1 MMSGLAGPAEAV
13 SDASLRRSTTSRIPG
28 LGAIVMAAGQGTRM
42 RSKLVKVL
50 HPVAG
55 RPMILYALE
64 LAERCAGDAVVVVV
78 GYQADRVKAVIESH
92 AAANG
97 TGGTRDLVGREK
109 GLTAHV
115 KAGSK
120 EGPRVLLA
128 EQTQQLG
135 TGHAIMQARLV
146 LERLQRTPPAKF
158 LIVNGDTPLLA
169 ETTVRELVRV
179 HEQDGAA
186 VTLLTAMLE
195 HPQGYGRIV
204 RDRDDRVM
212 RIVEDRDATDTELR
226 LREINAGTYVVDG
239 RFLFEALDKLQPHNA
254 QREYYLTD
262 IVGLAVQSGRRVSA
276 HVASTAEEALGVNS
290 RQQLAAA
297 ERVVRGRLNARWMT
311 AGVTLRDPGTT
322 FIDADVEIGQDTVL
336 YPNVTLEGRTR
347 LGEDCVIHSQTRIAD
362 SVLGNR
368 VTVQDSCVIRES
380 RVEDDAAVGPF
391 AHLRPGSVLRRSAK
405 VGNFVETKKTELGEG
420 SKANH
425 LTYLGD
431 AKIGKGVNIGAG
443 TITCNYDGVHKHET
457 VIEDDVFVGSDTQF
471 IAPVKVGR
479 GAVVGAGSTITT
491 DVPADALAIA
501 RTPQVNRPGWVAR
514 RRSLPDRAQKPAASS
529 SKARASGGGKTKKKG
544 RR

>member
-1 MMSGLAGPAEAV
+1 
-13 SDASLRRSTTSRIPG
+13 
-28 LGAIVMAAGQGTRM
+28 MAAGQGTRM

-55 RPMILYALE
+55 RPMILYALD
-64 LAERCAGDAVVVVV
+64 LAQRCAGEAVVVVV

-92 AAANG
+92 AANG
-97 TGGTRDLVGREK
+97 TAELGGTRDLAAREK

-115 KAGSK
+115 KAGLRG
-120 EGPRVLLA
+120 GPRVLLA

-135 TGHAIMQARLV
+135 TGHAIMQARVV

-169 ETTVRELVRV
+169 EATVRELVRV
-179 HEQDGAA
+179 HDQDGAA
-186 VTLLTAMLE
+186 VTLLTAILE
-195 HPQGYGRIV
+195 DPKGYGRIV

-276 HVASTAEEALGVNS
+276 HVAPTEEALGINT
-290 RQQLAAA
+290 RQQLATA
-297 ERVVRGRLNARWMT
+297 ERVVRDRINSRWMT
-311 AGVTLRDPGTT
+311 TGVTLRDPETIV
-322 FIDADVEIGQDTVL
+322 IDADVEIGQDTVL
-336 YPNVTLEGRTR
+336 YPNVTLEGRTTV
-347 LGEDCVIHSQTRIAD
+347 GEDCVIHSQTRIAD

-380 RVEDDAAVGPF
+380 RLEDDSAVGPF

-514 RRSLPDRAQKPAASS
+514 RRSLPPVKADRLTGSQA
-529 SKARASGGGKTKKKG
+529 GKGADRLTSLQADKG
-544 RR
+544 RKPGKAQRKSRTKR